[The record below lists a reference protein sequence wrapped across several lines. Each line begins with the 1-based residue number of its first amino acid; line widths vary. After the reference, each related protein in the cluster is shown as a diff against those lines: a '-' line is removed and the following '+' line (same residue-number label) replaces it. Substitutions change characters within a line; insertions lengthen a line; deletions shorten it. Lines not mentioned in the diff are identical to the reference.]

1 MTDAQQM
8 SGQARE
14 RMHAEAV
21 AITADL
27 VSIDFADSHSLV
39 SRSWTVGTG
48 SGCAGVG
55 RLRLSSSCALCL

>member
-27 VSIDFADSHSLV
+27 VSIDS
-39 SRSWTVGTG
+39 TNTG
-48 SGCAGVG
+48 DPATIGDGETRVCCRICSVRTKAW
-55 RLRLSSSCALCL
+55 